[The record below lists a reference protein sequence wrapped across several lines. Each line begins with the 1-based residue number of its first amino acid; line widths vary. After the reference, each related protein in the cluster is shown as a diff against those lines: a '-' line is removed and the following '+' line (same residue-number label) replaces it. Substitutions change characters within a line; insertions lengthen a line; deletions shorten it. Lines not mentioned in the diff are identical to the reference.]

1 MSIESIV
8 NYKYINKQLATSGQP
23 EEHELPWIADAQYQ
37 TVINLALH
45 NAEYSLPDEANSV
58 QQLGL
63 EYVHL
68 PVIWQ
73 QPGEQNLDDFFEIMQ
88 QQKGKQLFIHCA
100 ANRRV
105 SVFLALYFMAQK
117 VWSRQQAKEHIH
129 SIWTPDN
136 NWLIFYN
143 KQLSRLG
150 L

>member
-8 NYKYINKQLATSGQP
+8 NYKYINSKLATSGQP
-23 EEHELPWIADAQYQ
+23 DEHELPWIAEAGYQ

-45 NAEYSLPDEANSV
+45 DAEYSLRDETASV
-58 QQLGL
+58 RQLGMD
-63 EYVHL
+63 YIHL

-73 QPGEQNLDDFFEIMQ
+73 RPQADDLDAFFHIMQ
-88 QQKGKQLFIHCA
+88 QQKGQQLFIHCA

-105 SVFLALYFMAQK
+105 SVFLGLYFMTQK
-117 VWSRQQAKEHIH
+117 VWSRQQTKEHIH
-129 SIWTPDN
+129 SIWTPDD

-143 KQLSRLG
+143 RQLHRLG